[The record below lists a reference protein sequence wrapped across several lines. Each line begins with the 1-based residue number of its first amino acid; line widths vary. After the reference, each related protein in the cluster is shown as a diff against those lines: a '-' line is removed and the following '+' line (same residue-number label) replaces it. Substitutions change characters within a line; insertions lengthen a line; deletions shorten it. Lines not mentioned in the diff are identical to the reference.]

1 MGITLEPIMV
11 AKQPCTTI
19 TTQLAL
25 TPAPNIIPVLT
36 PNSRQEGGTRPQ
48 DPTGERRGGGGRQ
61 AQATR
66 GGAEGGREEE
76 ERAAGLERPLARG
89 GRTIITTSPA
99 ITLGPKI

>member
-1 MGITLEPIMV
+1 MGITLEPAMV

-48 DPTGERRGGGGRQ
+48 DPTREERGGGGRQ

-66 GGAEGGREEE
+66 GGAEGGQEE
-76 ERAAGLERPLARG
+76 ERGHKPEKAWASGANSYGLAAG
-89 GRTIITTSPA
+89 
-99 ITLGPKI
+99 